1 MNAILCEQRD
11 GLGVITLNRP
21 RQLNAFHTGMARQLQ
36 QALLTLT
43 ETMAVRAILIRAEG
57 PYFCAGGDLGFF
69 RETLA
74 ADHDTAQQAF
84 AELVDAVH
92 AVILRLGKL
101 PVPVV
106 AAVQGGAAGFGLSL
120 LAACDFVV
128 AERGSAFNAAYVN
141 LGASPDGGISWML
154 PRLLGLRAARR
165 LLMLG
170 ETLDADAALNLGL
183 IDDIAEPGALAAT
196 AEALAAR
203 LAAGPTQA
211 YGRIKGLLADSARN
225 SLPEQL
231 DAEKRNFLASA
242 ASHDFHEGLQAF
254 LARRRPDFTGR

>member
-1 MNAILCEQRD
+1 MRDILFEQRD
-11 GLGVITLNRP
+11 ALGVITLNRP
-21 RQLNAFHTGMARQLQ
+21 GKLNAFQTGMARQLDE
-36 QALLTLT
+36 ALSRLASSA
-43 ETMAVRAILIRAEG
+43 ETRAILIRAEG
-57 PYFCAGGDLGFF
+57 TYFSAGGDVDFF
-69 RETLA
+69 KETVA
-74 ADHDTAQQAF
+74 AGPEAAQQAF

-92 AVILRLGKL
+92 AVIRRLTAL

-120 LAACDFVV
+120 LASCDLVV
-128 AERGSAFNAAYVN
+128 AERNSRFNPAYVG

-170 ETLDADAALNLGL
+170 ETPDAETALDLGL
-183 IDDIAEPGALAAT
+183 IDVIAKPGELAAT

-203 LAAGPTQA
+203 LAAGPTLA
-211 YGRIKGLLADSARN
+211 YGRIRGLLADSARHT
-225 SLPEQL
+225 LPEQL

-254 LARRRPDFTGR
+254 LARRPAHFSGR

>member
-1 MNAILCEQRD
+1 MNDIFCEKRD
-11 GLGVITLNRP
+11 RLGIISLNRP
-21 RQLNAFHTGMARQLQ
+21 GRLNAFHTGMAEQLLQ
-36 QALLTLT
+36 GLLSLT
-43 ETMAVRAILIRAEG
+43 EGAAVRAILIRAEG
-57 PYFCAGGDLGFF
+57 TYFCAGGDLGFF

-74 ADHDTAQQAF
+74 TDHDTAQQAF
-84 AELVDAVH
+84 ADLVEAVH
-92 AVILRLGKL
+92 AVIILLGRL

-141 LGASPDGGISWML
+141 LGASPDGGVSWML

-170 ETLDADAALNLGL
+170 ETLDARTAQELGL
-183 IDDIAEPGALAAT
+183 IDDITEPGELSAT
-196 AEALAAR
+196 AEALAGR
-203 LAAGPTQA
+203 LAAGPTLA

-225 SLPEQL
+225 TLAEQL
-231 DAEKRNFLASA
+231 DAEKQGFLASA
-242 ASHDFHEGLQAF
+242 ATHDFHEGLRAF
-254 LARRRPDFTGR
+254 LARRSPDFTGG

>member
-1 MNAILCEQRD
+1 MSDILYEQRN

-21 RQLNAFHTGMARQLQ
+21 RQLNAFHTGMARQLH
-36 QALLTLT
+36 QALLCLT
-43 ETMAVRAILIRAEG
+43 EAAAVRTILIRAEG
-57 PYFCAGGDLGFF
+57 PYFCAGGDLSFF

-74 ADHDTAQQAF
+74 VDHDVAQQAF
-84 AELVDAVH
+84 AELVAAVH
-92 AVILRLGKL
+92 AVILLLGKL

-170 ETLDADAALNLGL
+170 EALDAGTAQELGL
-183 IDDIAEPGALAAT
+183 IDVIAEPDELAVT
-196 AEALAAR
+196 AEALATR
-203 LAAGPTQA
+203 LTSGPTQA

-225 SLPEQL
+225 SLAEQL
-231 DAEKRNFLASA
+231 AAEQQGFLASA
-242 ASHDFHEGLQAF
+242 ATSDFREGLRAF
-254 LARRRPDFTGR
+254 LARQSADFTGR